1 MGIKGANLFKVKY
14 SLIRKKIIL
23 GSTTKIELI
32 PSAQLLL
39 DFPHHTFRTSD
50 YSCPK
55 GAKPFRVNQENPQAP
70 LFVTCN
76 CEDHCS
82 WYKCRLET
90 PPSKCLEGTK
100 NFWKWDNISNYWVA
114 QMNQGNTGIIFCSKH
129 LIINYFVRKK

>member
-1 MGIKGANLFKVKY
+1 MISNGDKGGDNLFKVTY
-14 SLIRKKIIL
+14 SLIRKNVIL

-82 WYKCRLET
+82 WYKCRLDI
-90 PPSKCLEGTK
+90 PPSKCLEGIK
-100 NFWKWDNISNYWVA
+100 GIWKWDKKGSFWVA
-114 QMNQGNTGIIFCSKH
+114 QMDQGITGIRLFYEAFSGNV
-129 LIINYFVRKK
+129 L

>member
-1 MGIKGANLFKVKY
+1 MISNGDKGGDGNLFKVKY
-14 SLIRKKIIL
+14 SLIRKKFIL

-82 WYKCRLET
+82 WYKCRLDT
-90 PPSKCLEGTK
+90 PPLNCLEGE
-100 NFWKWDNISNYWVA
+100 NSFWQWDEKRKYWVA
-114 QMNQGNTGIIFCSKH
+114 QMNPETTSMKFFYKVFK
-129 LIINYFVRKK
+129 LY